1 MQWHPRNTR
10 RYWRNFSNVTKL
22 IAHQL
27 PIHPVLTLSYG
38 LFLKYHWLFWPV
50 FFIPKQVFK
59 TNYNRN
65 CLGRV
70 TRNCYNF
77 QDVANELKNK
87 YHSAINKTNKAQQLD
102 IGGIFQR
109 NNMQELTYWDPSPD
123 YCVHDVTT
131 GSPGLKGRVCGNDGT
146 KTRQCRLLCKK
157 CGLKLRRE
165 QRMSPEKYTVTVCM
179 EKKTVHPFKSLNWE
193 INRLALR
200 GQGNF
205 NEKKSSRFSLLG
217 QVLLDGLLN
226 PSLVD
231 FSDTMN
237 PHLWLT
243 LYYQVYIAKYYWTLE
258 CLETHTSTAFQEGS
272 TCGYNTRLL
281 IEGICSHGVRVS
293 QLVHTL

>member
-1 MQWHPRNTR
+1 M
-10 RYWRNFSNVTKL
+10 
-22 IAHQL
+22 
-27 PIHPVLTLSYG
+27 
-38 LFLKYHWLFWPV
+38 

-102 IGGIFQR
+102 IGGVFQR

-165 QRMSPEKYTVTVCM
+165 QRMSPDNCRDCPEKYTVAVCM

-205 NEKKSSRFSLLG
+205 IEKKSSRFSLLG

-272 TCGYNTRLL
+272 TCAYNTRLL

-293 QLVHTL
+293 QLVHT